1 MANHK
6 SAVKA
11 HEQSL
16 RRRDRNNRM
25 KSRMRRAIRAARS
38 AIGEVDGGNEEAA
51 ANARASIR
59 TTTALID
66 KLAGKG
72 VIHRNAAARHKSR
85 LEKRIRKASAAEDA
99 WPSASA
105 DQ

>member
-1 MANHK
+1 MASHK
-6 SAVKA
+6 SAIKA

-25 KSRMRRAIRAARS
+25 KSRMRRAIKATRSVIGAVGAQDEESTTTAR
-38 AIGEVDGGNEEAA
+38 E
-51 ANARASIR
+51 SIR

-85 LEKRIRKASAAEDA
+85 LEKRLRQASAPAQD
-99 WPSASA
+99 
-105 DQ
+105 

>member
-6 SAVKA
+6 SAIKA

-38 AIGEVDGGNEEAA
+38 VIGAVDAQDEAA
-51 ANARASIR
+51 AARESIR
-59 TTTALID
+59 TTAALID

-85 LEKRIRKASAAEDA
+85 LEKRLRKAAAPPEG
-99 WPSASA
+99 
-105 DQ
+105 

>member
-6 SAVKA
+6 SATKA
-11 HEQSL
+11 HGQSL

-25 KSRMRRAIRAARS
+25 KSRMRRAIRATRG
-38 AIGEVDGGNEEAA
+38 AIGAVGAQDEEAA
-51 ANARASIR
+51 PAARESIR
-59 TTTALID
+59 ATTSLID

-85 LEKRIRKASAAEDA
+85 LVKRLRKAAETA
-99 WPSASA
+99 RNS
-105 DQ
+105 

>member
-6 SAVKA
+6 SASKA

-38 AIGEVDGGNEEAA
+38 VIGAVGPQDDDSASAA
-51 ANARASIR
+51 RESIR
-59 TTTALID
+59 TTGALID
-66 KLAGKG
+66 TLAGKG
-72 VIHRNAAARHKSR
+72 IIHRNAAARHKSR
-85 LEKRIRKASAAEDA
+85 LDKRLRKASAQATD
-99 WPSASA
+99 S
-105 DQ
+105 

>member
-6 SAVKA
+6 SAIKA

-16 RRRDRNNRM
+16 QRRDRNNRM
-25 KSRMRRAIRAARS
+25 KSRMRRAIRATRN
-38 AIGEVDGGNEEAA
+38 AIGAVDGQSEDQAA
-51 ANARASIR
+51 SARESIR

-66 KLAGKG
+66 RLAGKG

-85 LEKRIRKASAAEDA
+85 LEKRIRKASAPAQDG
-99 WPSASA
+99 
-105 DQ
+105 

>member
-6 SAVKA
+6 SAIKA

-25 KSRMRRAIRAARS
+25 KSRMRRAIRATRSTIGTVASQDDESASTAREAIRATS
-38 AIGEVDGGNEEAA
+38 ALV
-51 ANARASIR
+51 
-59 TTTALID
+59 D

-72 VIHRNAAARHKSR
+72 IIHRNAAARHKSR
-85 LEKRIRKASAAEDA
+85 LEKRLQRASA
-99 WPSASA
+99 PSQDS
-105 DQ
+105 

>member
-6 SAVKA
+6 SAIKA

-38 AIGEVDGGNEEAA
+38 VIGAVGPQDDDSASAA
-51 ANARASIR
+51 RESIR
-59 TTTALID
+59 ATGALID
-66 KLAGKG
+66 TLAGKG
-72 VIHRNAAARHKSR
+72 IIHRNAAARHKSR
-85 LEKRIRKASAAEDA
+85 LDKRLRKAAQATG
-99 WPSASA
+99 
-105 DQ
+105 

>member
-6 SAVKA
+6 SAIKA

-38 AIGEVDGGNEEAA
+38 VIGAVGPQDDDSAST
-51 ANARASIR
+51 ARESIR
-59 TTTALID
+59 TTGALID
-66 KLAGKG
+66 TLAGKG
-72 VIHRNAAARHKSR
+72 IIHRNAAARHKSR
-85 LEKRIRKASAAEDA
+85 LDKRLQKASAPATD
-99 WPSASA
+99 S
-105 DQ
+105 

>member
-6 SAVKA
+6 SAIKA

-38 AIGEVDGGNEEAA
+38 VIGAAGAQDEAA
-51 ANARASIR
+51 AARESIR
-59 TTTALID
+59 TTAALID

-85 LEKRIRKASAAEDA
+85 LEKRLRKAAAPPEG
-99 WPSASA
+99 
-105 DQ
+105 

>member
-6 SAVKA
+6 SAIKA

-25 KSRMRRAIRAARS
+25 KSRMRRAIRATRS
-38 AIGEVDGGNEEAA
+38 AVGTVGAQDEDAA
-51 ANARASIR
+51 SAARESIR
-59 TTTALID
+59 TTAALID

-85 LEKRIRKASAAEDA
+85 LEKRLRKASAPAQD
-99 WPSASA
+99 S
-105 DQ
+105 

>member
-6 SAVKA
+6 SAIKA

-25 KSRMRRAIRAARS
+25 KSRMRRAIRATRG
-38 AIGEVDGGNEEAA
+38 AIGTVGAQDEDAA
-51 ANARASIR
+51 SAARESIR
-59 TTTALID
+59 TTAALID

-85 LEKRIRKASAAEDA
+85 LEKRLQKASVPAQD
-99 WPSASA
+99 S
-105 DQ
+105 

>member
-6 SAVKA
+6 SAIKA

-25 KSRMRRAIRAARS
+25 KSRMRRAIRATRS
-38 AIGEVDGGNEEAA
+38 AIGAVDGQNEDQASSTRE
-51 ANARASIR
+51 SIR

-66 KLAGKG
+66 TLAGKG
-72 VIHRNAAARHKSR
+72 IIHRNAAARHKSR
-85 LEKRIRKASAAEDA
+85 LEKRIRKATAPAQDG
-99 WPSASA
+99 
-105 DQ
+105 

>member
-6 SAVKA
+6 SAIKA

-25 KSRMRRAIRAARS
+25 KSRMRRAIRATRS
-38 AIGEVDGGNEEAA
+38 VIGAVDAQDEPAA
-51 ANARASIR
+51 ARESIR
-59 TTTALID
+59 TTAALID

-72 VIHRNAAARHKSR
+72 IIHRNAAARHKSR
-85 LEKRIRKASAAEDA
+85 LEKRLRKAAAR
-99 WPSASA
+99 
-105 DQ
+105 

>member
-6 SAVKA
+6 SAIKA

-38 AIGEVDGGNEEAA
+38 AIGAVGEGSDAA
-51 ANARASIR
+51 SAARESIR
-59 TTTALID
+59 ATGALID
-66 KLAGKG
+66 RLAGKG

-85 LEKRIRKASAAEDA
+85 LEKRLRKAAATAGE
-99 WPSASA
+99 S
-105 DQ
+105 

>member
-6 SAVKA
+6 SAIKA

-25 KSRMRRAIRAARS
+25 KSRMRRALRATRGVIGAVGQQDEDSASTAR
-38 AIGEVDGGNEEAA
+38 E
-51 ANARASIR
+51 SIR
-59 TTTALID
+59 TTGALID

-72 VIHRNAAARHKSR
+72 VIHHNAAARHKSR
-85 LEKRIRKASAAEDA
+85 LVKRLRRASAPAQG
-99 WPSASA
+99 S
-105 DQ
+105 

>member
-6 SAVKA
+6 SAIKA

-25 KSRMRRAIRAARS
+25 KSRMRRAIRATRNV
-38 AIGEVDGGNEEAA
+38 IGAADAQDEPAA
-51 ANARASIR
+51 ARESIR
-59 TTTALID
+59 TTAALID

-85 LEKRIRKASAAEDA
+85 LEKRLRKATAAR
-99 WPSASA
+99 
-105 DQ
+105 

>member
-6 SAVKA
+6 SAIKA

-25 KSRMRRAIRAARS
+25 KSRMRRAIRATRN
-38 AIGEVDGGNEEAA
+38 AIGAFDGPNEEAA
-51 ANARASIR
+51 SSARESIR

-72 VIHRNAAARHKSR
+72 IIHRNAAARHKSR
-85 LEKRIRKASAAEDA
+85 LEKRIRKAAAPAQDG
-99 WPSASA
+99 
-105 DQ
+105 

>member
-1 MANHK
+1 MANHR
-6 SAVKA
+6 SAIKA

-25 KSRMRRAIRAARS
+25 KSRMRRAIRATRSVVGSVAQDDDSASDAR
-38 AIGEVDGGNEEAA
+38 E
-51 ANARASIR
+51 SIR
-59 TTTALID
+59 ATGALID

-85 LEKRIRKASAAEDA
+85 LEKRLRKASAPARD
-99 WPSASA
+99 S
-105 DQ
+105 

>member
-6 SAVKA
+6 SAIKA

-25 KSRMRRAIRAARS
+25 KSRMRRAIRATRSTIGTVASQDDESASTAREAIRATS
-38 AIGEVDGGNEEAA
+38 ALV
-51 ANARASIR
+51 
-59 TTTALID
+59 D

-72 VIHRNAAARHKSR
+72 IIHRNAAARHKSR
-85 LEKRIRKASAAEDA
+85 LAKRLQRASA
-99 WPSASA
+99 PSQDS
-105 DQ
+105 

>member
-6 SAVKA
+6 SAIKA

-25 KSRMRRAIRAARS
+25 KSRMRRAIRATRSTIGTVASQDDESASTARE
-38 AIGEVDGGNEEAA
+38 AI
-51 ANARASIR
+51 RA
-59 TTTALID
+59 TGALVD

-72 VIHRNAAARHKSR
+72 IIHRNAAARHKSR
-85 LEKRIRKASAAEDA
+85 LDKRLQRASA
-99 WPSASA
+99 PSQDS
-105 DQ
+105 

>member
-6 SAVKA
+6 SAIKA

-25 KSRMRRAIRAARS
+25 KSRMRRAIRATRS
-38 AIGEVDGGNEEAA
+38 AIGAIDGQSEDQASS
-51 ANARASIR
+51 ARESIR

-85 LEKRIRKASAAEDA
+85 LEKRIRKASAPARDG
-99 WPSASA
+99 
-105 DQ
+105 